1 MCVCVCVCVS
11 VCVCVCQYRCVCCT
25 ISGREM
31 IVMCISVMAFLTT
44 SLYNG
49 NTKHCFPA
57 YIQTTMYRCIVDL
70 SLSVPPV
77 FPPLKERLGDAK
89 EQVREQGQQLIQQI
103 FQNVVGSPQT
113 FLDKLMDVCLI
124 HKNWRVKEQGLLC
137 LSRTLS

>member
-1 MCVCVCVCVS
+1 M
-11 VCVCVCQYRCVCCT
+11 
-25 ISGREM
+25 
-31 IVMCISVMAFLTT
+31 F
-44 SLYNG
+44 
-49 NTKHCFPA
+49 
-57 YIQTTMYRCIVDL
+57 L
-70 SLSVPPV
+70 SLSLSLSLSPV

-103 FQNVVGSPQT
+103 FQNVVGSPQN